1 MMFDQTFNDLYNA
14 KAILE
19 ADVSAAV
26 DAFMA
31 NPATNHFAI
40 SDRYPADLAAAVAA
54 PWFVR
59 ETIANESAT
68 DELKRAAVRTAIL
81 LSRPVRG

>member
-26 DAFMA
+26 DAFLA
-31 NPATNHFAI
+31 NPATNHYAVN
-40 SDRYPADLAAAVAA
+40 DRSSQRKKPCD
-54 PWFVR
+54 P
-59 ETIANESAT
+59 
-68 DELKRAAVRTAIL
+68 
-81 LSRPVRG
+81 